1 MPAPRGTAIQI
12 GNLPGART
20 VSAKAQLDATAA
32 RLRAAEA
39 SGDPNE
45 MLAAL
50 QASTSLDLPDGVAM
64 TPELQKLTATMRQRI
79 GAEPELRALDALRR
93 SRAVKTKV
101 RRLWELMVSES
112 AQIEMSEGRTP
123 TVAGPGEED
132 TVTRTG
138 YMALHIRVAKTLIA
152 AQDFNREEAEGISDS
167 DWAEDI
173 SKFSGTSH
181 IMVWLDEIRTKF
193 KEAAAQAVALHGFT
207 GLFARCELSIL
218 SIWFC
223 SQFRLTRH
231 APRSDDTDG
240 SGELDTEE
248 FFAAVRNDLAIGV
261 DTITD
266 TELESLFK
274 QVDVDGGGEVDAE
287 ECARPTRRLA
297 NIS

>member
-152 AQDFNREEAEGISDS
+152 ASDFNREEAEGISDS

-207 GLFARCELSIL
+207 GLFARCELQHSLDLIL
-218 SIWFC
+218 IAVPAN
-223 SQFRLTRH
+223 QTRTAIRRH
-231 APRSDDTDG
+231 GRQRRARHGGVLRRRTERPRHRRRHYHRHGAREPLQAGRCRRRRG
-240 SGELDTEE
+240 S
-248 FFAAVRNDLAIGV
+248 
-261 DTITD
+261 
-266 TELESLFK
+266 
-274 QVDVDGGGEVDAE
+274 
-287 ECARPTRRLA
+287 
-297 NIS
+297 

>member
-1 MPAPRGTAIQI
+1 MDVAEGAKAGNPPPPEMPAPRGTAIQI

-207 GLFARCELSIL
+207 GLFARCELQTFSRFD
-218 SIWFC
+218 SG
-223 SQFRLTRH
+223 
-231 APRSDDTDG
+231 RS
-240 SGELDTEE
+240 SG
-248 FFAAVRNDLAIGV
+248 
-261 DTITD
+261 
-266 TELESLFK
+266 
-274 QVDVDGGGEVDAE
+274 
-287 ECARPTRRLA
+287 
-297 NIS
+297 